1 MVATSHIC
9 SYKLKFELIEIKVKI
24 QFFNTLAILP
34 GLSSHMVTMS
44 DSTDTKYFLYHSIG
58 NLDSEMKPD
67 LGFKKKKKIWPKLHV
82 RCFPLFWHC
91 YTATPFHTILLH
103 TLPRIRMSSPIYP
116 SFKDLFKA
124 CFFPRP
130 FSLPEHYGIHTYK
143 MLCSECLSKT
153 AGLTKRTLYS
163 VSSAPLSFFFLF
175 ILTCERAVPHQDGN
189 IDFSGQT
196 VDTTFGENSPIPS
209 YKGHIDLHLS
219 SWPPRFVQSH

>member
-1 MVATSHIC
+1 
-9 SYKLKFELIEIKVKI
+9 
-24 QFFNTLAILP
+24 
-34 GLSSHMVTMS
+34 
-44 DSTDTKYFLYHSIG
+44 
-58 NLDSEMKPD
+58 
-67 LGFKKKKKIWPKLHV
+67 
-82 RCFPLFWHC
+82 
-91 YTATPFHTILLH
+91 
-103 TLPRIRMSSPIYP
+103 MSSPIYP

-219 SWPPRFVQSH
+219 SWPPRFVQSHWGFLWGGPSSQIAHKTPMAEIVVLTQLYSPALAPGTEVSQTPFTEYKAIFYFHSSLKKSIFLVVPILPTDGCQWLPHLLSNCKWPISYLWEPEFCKGT